1 MEDLGVVRVKEGF
14 VVTSWGRVWGVEG
27 LRVGEE
33 GVDDGSVGEGGGLV
47 GGEGVEAGV
56 VDAAAVEA
64 AAVGG
69 VADSVAGVAVAG
81 PDGID
86 DVEDVED
93 SKKRKRPMLRLK
105 LRSPTKTNATADKDV
120 KTDATGGE
128 GGKSDEDL
136 KAFVSAQSSPEP
148 AKKRQ
153 KTLETTEADIA
164 ASLETDTA
172 AVQLSSEPPAADQRQ
187 KSLSTTTTTTT
198 GDGASAASLQANA
211 AAARA
216 VVFGLRVRK

>member
-1 MEDLGVVRVKEGF
+1 
-14 VVTSWGRVWGVEG
+14 

-56 VDAAAVEA
+56 VDAAAAEA

-86 DVEDVED
+86 DVED

-172 AVQLSSEPPAADQRQ
+172 AVQLSSEPPAAELRQ
-187 KSLSTTTTTTT
+187 KSLSTTTTTTTTT

-216 VVFGLRVRK
+216 VVFGLRVRE

>member
-1 MEDLGVVRVKEGF
+1 
-14 VVTSWGRVWGVEG
+14 VEG
-27 LRVGEE
+27 LRVGEK

-56 VDAAAVEA
+56 VDAVAVEAAAVDAAAVEA

-86 DVEDVED
+86 DVED

-198 GDGASAASLQANA
+198 TGDGASAASLQANA
-211 AAARA
+211 VAARA